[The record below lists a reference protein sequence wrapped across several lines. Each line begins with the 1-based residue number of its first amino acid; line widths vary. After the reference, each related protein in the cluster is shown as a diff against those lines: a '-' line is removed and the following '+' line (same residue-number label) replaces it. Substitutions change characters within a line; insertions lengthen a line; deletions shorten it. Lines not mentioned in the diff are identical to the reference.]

1 MVRSS
6 CDRLL
11 RSATSSGWQT
21 PFLDTRPLLRAR
33 TRRASSTLRPPCG
46 VGTPYCLLFEY
57 PPSLTSRLT
66 STTRS
71 PSDLPRILSRIL
83 RLCLLLLLRLCG
95 RLCRDWWSCRLYYG
109 GMAVISIRSGRGSR
123 RGGTRWSC
131 GRRTFRGIGARQARS
146 NSPPTDD
153 LKATATTAAPRRF
166 LPVTHRM
173 AYRRQNNCQ
182 IKLRC

>member
-46 VGTPYCLLFEY
+46 VGTPCCLLFEY
-57 PPSLTSRLT
+57 APSLTSRLT
-66 STTRS
+66 SATRS

-83 RLCLLLLLRLCG
+83 RLCLFAPAPVW

-131 GRRTFRGIGARQARS
+131 GRRTFRGIGARRARS

-166 LPVTHRM
+166 LPVTLRM

-182 IKLRC
+182 IKSRC